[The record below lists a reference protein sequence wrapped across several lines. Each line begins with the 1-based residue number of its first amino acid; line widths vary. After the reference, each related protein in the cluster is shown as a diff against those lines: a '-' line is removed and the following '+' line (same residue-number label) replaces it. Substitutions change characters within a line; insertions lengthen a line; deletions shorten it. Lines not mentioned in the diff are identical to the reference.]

1 MFTIQQ
7 IQSLN
12 ELEMEVYQCVV
23 QHQNAVPYMR
33 IRELAMEAHVSTT
46 TILRFCRKIG
56 CDGYA
61 EFKLKMKELAGQQQ
75 EVVIPEDLSEL
86 SAFITRMETP
96 AFQKK
101 LDTAAASIAGT
112 DRVLCIG
119 VSNSGYIAQ
128 YAARYFVFSGLSGF
142 LSIPNAVYNASAAA
156 NCEALGYAGN
166 YSSSIIGVLLG
177 TVTACIVAFVLV
189 QIVGFDDPVEVAE
202 DLEAPKAQPEKV
214 VLSETSAVSAN
225 KGFGVYA
232 PMNGEVK
239 ALEDVP
245 DETFAGGV
253 LGKGV
258 AIIPED
264 GRLYAPFDCTIASV
278 FDTKHALCLA
288 GPDESEL
295 LIHVGLETV
304 TLGGK
309 YFRTAVKDGDTVK
322 KGELLMEF
330 DLDAIA
336 KQFKTITPILITNA
350 DDYDAINPV
359 KLSGKVKAGE
369 LLYTVN

>member
-202 DLEAPKAQPEKV
+202 DLEAPKAQSEKV

-232 PMNGEVK
+232 PMNGEEK

-369 LLYTVN
+369 LLY

>member
-1 MFTIQQ
+1 M
-7 IQSLN
+7 
-12 ELEMEVYQCVV
+12 
-23 QHQNAVPYMR
+23 
-33 IRELAMEAHVSTT
+33 
-46 TILRFCRKIG
+46 
-56 CDGYA
+56 
-61 EFKLKMKELAGQQQ
+61 
-75 EVVIPEDLSEL
+75 
-86 SAFITRMETP
+86 
-96 AFQKK
+96 
-101 LDTAAASIAGT
+101 
-112 DRVLCIG
+112 LCIG